1 MLKRFTILA
10 LLLACLSLAGCKKDA
25 QINSVVTELDAFTNE
40 LVKKV
45 DSAPNPSAGVDDA
58 QKFFDSKK
66 ADLTAKM
73 AELKGI
79 RGYQVSEET
88 TKKMTA
94 SMINDANK
102 VAGLQIKY
110 IGTSMRDPAFKAK
123 LEKLTKDY
131 QSLFKFKDSGEQS
144 PPCHGAYAGEFSDR

>member
-10 LLLACLSLAGCKKDA
+10 LLLACLSFAGCKKDA
-25 QINSVVTELDAFTNE
+25 QINSVVTELDTFTAE
-40 LVKKV
+40 LVKRV

-58 QKFFDSKK
+58 QKYLDSKK

-73 AELKGI
+73 VELKGI

-94 SMINDANK
+94 SMMDDAKK
-102 VAGLQIKY
+102 VAGLQMKY

-123 LEKLTKDY
+123 LDKLTKDY
-131 QSLFKFKDSGEQS
+131 TALFKI
-144 PPCHGAYAGEFSDR
+144 

>member
-10 LLLACLSLAGCKKDA
+10 LLLASLSLAGCKKDA
-25 QINSVVTELDAFTNE
+25 QINSVVAELDTFTTE

-58 QKFFDSKK
+58 QKFLDSKK
-66 ADLTAKM
+66 DDLTAKI

-79 RGYQVSEET
+79 RGYQVSEDT

-94 SMINDANK
+94 SMMDDAKK
-102 VAGLQIKY
+102 VAGLQMKY

-131 QSLFKFKDSGEQS
+131 TALFKI
-144 PPCHGAYAGEFSDR
+144 